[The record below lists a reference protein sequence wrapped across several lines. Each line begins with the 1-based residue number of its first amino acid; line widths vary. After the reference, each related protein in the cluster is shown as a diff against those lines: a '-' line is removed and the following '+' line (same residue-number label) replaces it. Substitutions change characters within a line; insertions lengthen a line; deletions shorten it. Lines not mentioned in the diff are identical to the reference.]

1 MLPTRTVPVIDRY
14 YGVEVPDPYR
24 WLEDVESD
32 EVAAW
37 IEAQNRETE
46 RWLAGP
52 IRERLRD
59 ELRQTWNFPR
69 WSTPWRDGGRT
80 FFFKNDGLQNHA
92 VLFVQDAPDATP
104 RVLLDPN
111 TLSEDG
117 TVALTN
123 VATSHDGALLAYG
136 LSRSGSDWQEI
147 GVRRVETGEDLPDRI
162 RWVRFSS
169 LAWRHDGAG
178 FYYSR
183 YPEPG
188 SVPPEDESRFNR
200 VYWHTLGTP
209 QAEDVLIYERPD
221 DKELGFDPA
230 VTDDGRY
237 LVLNVW
243 RGTDPKN
250 RIAYQDLAA
259 GGPIVRLL
267 DEADASYT
275 VIDALGRTF
284 YVQTNLDA
292 PRGRIVAID
301 LDRPEPAHWREI
313 VPEAP
318 DAIDAATIVAN
329 RLVIV
334 YLHDAHHRVR
344 TFSLDGE
351 PLGEIALP
359 TIGSVSGL
367 SGRREDQDA
376 FLAFTSFLYPTTIF
390 RYDFSTGA
398 LTPVFPAALA
408 IDPAQFETRQIVTTS
423 KDGTPVP
430 VFVTHRRGL
439 ARDGSAPLLLS
450 GYGGFNV
457 SLTPAFS
464 VSALTWLRHGG
475 VFAVATLRG
484 GGEYGEAWHQ
494 AGILTRKQNVFDD
507 FIGAAEGLIAA
518 GYTRPER
525 LAIRGGSNGGL
536 LVAAC
541 VVQRPDLFGAV
552 VAQVPVADM
561 LRYHR
566 AAIARAPHAGQFWTP
581 EYGTP
586 EDSEAMFRALLAYSP
601 YHNARP
607 GTRYPP
613 ILITTADHD
622 DRVVPAHSFKLAAA
636 LQAANAGENPVLL
649 RVETKAGHGA
659 GKPIWKVIDEEADIL
674 SFLFRALGVE
684 GPPLAPSAQEA
695 HAEGQKS
702 LEGFGKR
709 GEGLP

>member
-1 MLPTRTVPVIDRY
+1 MVLTRTVPVVDRY

-24 WLEDVESD
+24 WLEDTDSD

-46 RWLAGP
+46 AWLAGP
-52 IRERLRD
+52 VRDALRD
-59 ELRQTWNFPR
+59 ELMQTWNYPR
-69 WSTPWRDGGRT
+69 WSVPWRDGGRL
-80 FFFKNDGLQNHA
+80 FFFKNDGLQNQA
-92 VLFVQDAPDATP
+92 VLYVQDAPGAEP

-111 TLSEDG
+111 VLSEDG
-117 TVALTN
+117 TVALVN
-123 VATSHDGALLAYG
+123 AATSRDGSLLAYG

-147 GVRRVETGEDLPDRI
+147 RIRRVETGEDLPETI

-178 FYYSR
+178 FFYSR

-188 SVPPEDESRFNR
+188 SVPPEDESHFNR
-200 VYWHTLGTP
+200 VYWHAVGTP
-209 QAEDVLIYERPD
+209 QADDRLVYERPD

-250 RIAYQDLAA
+250 RIAYQDLES
-259 GGPIVRLL
+259 GGPIIRLL
-267 DEADASYT
+267 DEADASYA
-275 VIDALGRTF
+275 VIDSVGRTF
-284 YVQTNLDA
+284 YVQTDRDA

-301 LDRPEPAHWREI
+301 LDRPDPAHWREV
-313 VPEAP
+313 VPEAS
-318 DAIDAATIVAN
+318 DAIDAATIVAD
-329 RLVIV
+329 RLVVV
-334 YLHDAHHRVR
+334 YLHDAHHQVR
-344 TFSLDGE
+344 TFSLAGE
-351 PLGEIALP
+351 WLGDIALP
-359 TIGSVSGL
+359 TIGSVGGI
-367 SGRREDQDA
+367 SGRREDRDA
-376 FLAFTSFLYPTTIF
+376 YFAFTSFLYPTTIF
-390 RYDFSTGA
+390 RYDVPTGA
-398 LTPVFPAALA
+398 TTPVFPAAIA
-408 IDPAQFETRQIVTTS
+408 VDPAEFETRQIVTTS
-423 KDGTPVP
+423 KDGTRIP

-439 ARDGSAPLLLS
+439 ALDGESPLLLA

-457 SLTPAFS
+457 SLMPAFS
-464 VSALTWLRHGG
+464 VSVLTWLRHGG
-475 VFAVATLRG
+475 VYAVATLRG

-518 GYTRPER
+518 GYTRPDR

-541 VVQRPDLFGAV
+541 VVQRPELFGAV

-566 AAIARAPHAGQFWTP
+566 ADIARAPHAGQFWTP
-581 EYGTP
+581 EYGAP
-586 EDSEAMFRALLAYSP
+586 EDSEEMFRALLAYSP

-607 GTRYPP
+607 GTCYPA

-622 DRVVPAHSFKLAAA
+622 DRVVPAHSLKLAAA
-636 LQAANAGENPVLL
+636 LQAANAGDRPILL

-659 GKPIWKVIDEEADIL
+659 GKPIWKVIAEEADVL
-674 SFLFRALGVE
+674 AFLFRALGME
-684 GPPLAPSAQEA
+684 
-695 HAEGQKS
+695 
-702 LEGFGKR
+702 
-709 GEGLP
+709 